1 MNVFIAAH
9 QEILELMLKH
19 EVEFMLIGGYAVIY
33 YGYMRTTGDMDL
45 WLKPT
50 NENKFNMCKV
60 FDEAG
65 YEAQDIMALE
75 NLNFEKKIV
84 FSIGSLV
91 HKIDFHTHIDFI
103 QYHEAEK
110 NKVIAIIDEMKLP
123 IIHLNDLILSK
134 MNTDRLKDKADIEEL
149 QRINQLKPSH

>member
-45 WLKPT
+45 WLKPS
-50 NENKFNMCKV
+50 NENKFKMCKV

-65 YEAQDIMALE
+65 
-75 NLNFEKKIV
+75 
-84 FSIGSLV
+84 
-91 HKIDFHTHIDFI
+91 
-103 QYHEAEK
+103 
-110 NKVIAIIDEMKLP
+110 
-123 IIHLNDLILSK
+123 
-134 MNTDRLKDKADIEEL
+134 
-149 QRINQLKPSH
+149 

>member
-1 MNVFIAAH
+1 MNFIAAP

-50 NENKFNMCKV
+50 NDNKFKMCKV

-65 YEAQDIMALE
+65 YEAQDIIALE
-75 NLNFEKKIV
+75 HLDFEKKIV
-84 FSIGSLV
+84 FSIGV
-91 HKIDFHTHIDFI
+91 EAQKIDFLTHINLI

-110 NKVIAIIDEMKLP
+110 NKVIDIVDEMKLP
-123 IIHLNDLILSK
+123 IIHLHDLILSK

-149 QRINQLKPSH
+149 HRINQIMP

>member
-50 NENKFNMCKV
+50 NDNKFNMCKV